1 MGMETESATQRL
13 SQALQA
19 TLDSMGHNLDRVE
32 LLTAALTGF
41 SRPVPDYEPAFL
53 HLHDAM
59 LREHELEG
67 EGRPSHVAVAGD

>member
-1 MGMETESATQRL
+1 METDNATQQL

-19 TLDSMGHNLDRVE
+19 TLEKMSRDLNRVE

-53 HLHDAM
+53 HLHNAT
-59 LREHELEG
+59 LREHELGNEG
-67 EGRPSHVAVAGD
+67 A

>member
-1 MGMETESATQRL
+1 MGEETERATQRL

-19 TLDSMGHNLDRVE
+19 TLDSMSHDLDRVE

-53 HLHDAM
+53 HLHNAT
-59 LREHELEG
+59 LREHQLGDEG
-67 EGRPSHVAVAGD
+67 V